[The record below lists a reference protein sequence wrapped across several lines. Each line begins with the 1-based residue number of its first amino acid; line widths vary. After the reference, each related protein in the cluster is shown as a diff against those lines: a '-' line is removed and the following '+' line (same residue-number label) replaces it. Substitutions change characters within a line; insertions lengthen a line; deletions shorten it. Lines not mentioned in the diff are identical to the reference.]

1 MIFVVGGSGG
11 GLSTKDA
18 IIHANA
24 PLGSTITFTKNNV
37 AVKVIDPSKAIV
49 NSDGETA
56 DYYYSVK
63 SANYGDWTITATL
76 DAFSS
81 STVITVDSVKEYDA
95 KLEYNL
101 LVWDY
106 SRDGYAGLQN
116 MTTGMSGY
124 SYTTD
129 KSDCVE
135 FQWHGTGG
143 PSLIFT
149 EVIDM
154 SKYST
159 LKIIG
164 NNGNLGGS
172 SFGLVGASDNN
183 FVVSKGLSNA
193 PSSDTYLAYEN
204 LLDISIQNQQQRVA
218 IHTGN
223 PANHYAYYISRVE
236 LLA

>member
-11 GLSTKDA
+11 GFSTKDA

-24 PLGSTITFTKNNV
+24 PLGSTVTFYKDNI
-37 AVKVIDPSKAIV
+37 AIKVIESSKAIL

-76 DAFSS
+76 DAFSN

-116 MTTGMSGY
+116 MTTGMSSY
-124 SYTTD
+124 SHTFD
-129 KSDCVE
+129 KSSYVQIE
-135 FQWHGTGG
+135 WGGTGS

-154 SKYST
+154 SKYSV

-164 NNGNLGGS
+164 NDGYRGGS
-172 SFGLVGASDNN
+172 SFGIVGSSDNN
-183 FVVSKGLSNA
+183 FSISKSFVKA
-193 PSSDTYLAYEN
+193 SSDAYTADEN
-204 LLDISIQNQQQRVA
+204 LLDISIQNQQGRIA

-223 PANHYAYYISRVE
+223 PRNAYIYYISRVE

>member
-37 AVKVIDPSKAIV
+37 AVKVIDPSKAIA

-76 DAFSS
+76 DAFSN
-81 STVITVDSVKEYDA
+81 STVITIDSVKEYDA

-124 SYTTD
+124 SHTYD
-129 KSDCVE
+129 RSSYVE
-135 FQWHGTGG
+135 FQWGG
-143 PSLIFT
+143 NGAPSLIFT

-164 NNGNLGGS
+164 NSGNLGGN

-183 FVVSKGLSNA
+183 FIVSKYLSNA
-193 PSSDTYLAYEN
+193 PSDDTYLAYEN
-204 LLDISIQNQQQRVA
+204 LLDISIQNQQQRIA

-223 PANHYAYYISRVE
+223 PPNHYAYLISRVE